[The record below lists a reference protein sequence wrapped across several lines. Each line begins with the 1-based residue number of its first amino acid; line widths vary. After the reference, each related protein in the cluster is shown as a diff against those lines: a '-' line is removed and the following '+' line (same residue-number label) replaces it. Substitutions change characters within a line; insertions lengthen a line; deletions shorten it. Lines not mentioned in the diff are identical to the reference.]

1 MNDFVFHS
9 PTEFIFGRGVEA
21 QAGERIAHCGGHRVL
36 IVCGG
41 GSARR
46 SGLLDQRPAD
56 GTGVREQV
64 AGQH

>member
-41 GSARR
+41 GSAC
-46 SGLLDQRPAD
+46 S
-56 GTGVREQV
+56 TVW
-64 AGQH
+64 